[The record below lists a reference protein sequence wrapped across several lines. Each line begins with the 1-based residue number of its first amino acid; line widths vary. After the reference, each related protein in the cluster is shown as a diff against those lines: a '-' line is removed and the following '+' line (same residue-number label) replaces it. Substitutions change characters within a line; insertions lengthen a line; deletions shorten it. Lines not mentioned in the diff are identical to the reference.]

1 VYNSAPGSAEISES
15 GVLTTVLVVEEQ
27 FVSEFLRSVLSKRGY
42 RVVCAGFERA
52 KSILRQG
59 PEPVDLVI
67 TNKPLEFVATP
78 DVPILYVAACP
89 DPEMI
94 RGFGRALALSK
105 PFHPR
110 DLLECL
116 RRLAG

>member
-1 VYNSAPGSAEISES
+1 VFNFATGSADRAES
-15 GVLTTVLVVEEQ
+15 GPLATVVVVEEQ

-42 RVVCAGFERA
+42 RVICTNSNRA
-52 KSILRQG
+52 RAMLRQG
-59 PEPVDLVI
+59 PEPATVLI

-78 DVPILYVAACP
+78 EVPILYVAACP
-89 DPEMI
+89 DPEVI

-116 RRLAG
+116 RKLAG

>member
-1 VYNSAPGSAEISES
+1 MYNSAPGSAEISEG

-42 RVVCAGFERA
+42 RVICANCHRA
-52 KSILRQG
+52 KVMLRQG
-59 PEPVDLVI
+59 PEPVTVLI
-67 TNKPLEFVATP
+67 TNKPLEFVSTP
-78 DVPILYVAACP
+78 EVPILYVAACP
-89 DPEMI
+89 DPEVI

-116 RRLAG
+116 RKLAG